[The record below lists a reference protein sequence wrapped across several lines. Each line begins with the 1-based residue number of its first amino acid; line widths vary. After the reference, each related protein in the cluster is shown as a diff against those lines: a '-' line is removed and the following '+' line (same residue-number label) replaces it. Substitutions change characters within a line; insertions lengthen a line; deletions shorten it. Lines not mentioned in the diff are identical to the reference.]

1 MLRFEEQTHLSPCEG
16 RLRGGGGIK
25 TVEEIDVAGKTVLV
39 RVDYNVPFRPGTLEV
54 SDDRRIAASLP
65 TIRYLVDRGCRVVLC
80 SHLGRPRGR
89 RVDEKRM
96 APVVRRL
103 EELLGAPVVQT
114 EECVGL
120 EVRRTVGALK
130 PGGVAL
136 LQNLRFHPEEEA
148 NDPGFASRLAA
159 LAHVYVNDAFGA
171 AHRAHAS
178 VEGVARLLP
187 SAVGFLMARELEM
200 LGRALESPQRPFAA
214 VLGGAKASDKI
225 AVIESLS
232 RKVDVLIIGGGM
244 AATFLKAQG
253 LETGDSPVEDDQIDF
268 AARFVDGARRQGP
281 LVHLPVD
288 VVVADSFSET
298 AGNRVVASSAIPRG
312 WRIMDVGPRS
322 SGLFAQA
329 LADARTVLWNG
340 PMGVFEWDFSAEGTR
355 RLAQALAG
363 LSGATTVVGGG
374 STAEAVGRLGLADK
388 MTHVSTG
395 GGASLELLEGRVLPG
410 VAALMEGAR

>member
-1 MLRFEEQTHLSPCEG
+1 M
-16 RLRGGGGIK
+16 RGGGGIK

-96 APVVRRL
+96 APVGRRL

-114 EECVGL
+114 EECVGP

-281 LVHLPVD
+281 LVRLPVD

-298 AGNRVVASSAIPRG
+298 AGHRVVASSAIPRG

-355 RLAQALAG
+355 RLAEALAG

>member
-1 MLRFEEQTHLSPCEG
+1 MRG
-16 RLRGGGGIK
+16 RGGIK

-96 APVVRRL
+96 APVGRRL

-114 EECVGL
+114 EECVGP

-178 VEGVARLLP
+178 VEGVAKLLP

-225 AVIESLS
+225 GVIESLS

-253 LETGDSPVEDDQIDF
+253 LETGDSPVEDDQIEF

-281 LVHLPVD
+281 LVRLPVD

-298 AGNRVVASSAIPRG
+298 AGHRVVASSAIPRG

-322 SGLFAQA
+322 SDLFAEA

-355 RLAQALAG
+355 RLAEALAG
-363 LSGATTVVGGG
+363 LSGAATTVVGGG

-410 VAALMEGAR
+410 VAALMEAAR

>member
-1 MLRFEEQTHLSPCEG
+1 M
-16 RLRGGGGIK
+16 RGGGGIK

-54 SDDRRIAASLP
+54 SDDRRIEASLP

-96 APVVRRL
+96 APVGRRL
-103 EELLGAPVVQT
+103 EKLLGAPVVQT
-114 EECVGL
+114 EECVGP

-225 AVIESLS
+225 GVIESLS

-281 LVHLPVD
+281 LVRLPVD

-298 AGNRVVASSAIPRG
+298 AGHRVVASSSIPRG

-322 SGLFAQA
+322 SGLFAEA

>member
-1 MLRFEEQTHLSPCEG
+1 M
-16 RLRGGGGIK
+16 RGGGGIK

-96 APVVRRL
+96 APVGRRL

-114 EECVGL
+114 DECVGL

-281 LVHLPVD
+281 LVRLPVD

-298 AGNRVVASSAIPRG
+298 AGHRVVASSSIPRG
-312 WRIMDVGPRS
+312 WRIVDVGPRS

-355 RLAQALAG
+355 QLAQALAG

-410 VAALMEGAR
+410 VAALMEGVR

>member
-1 MLRFEEQTHLSPCEG
+1 M
-16 RLRGGGGIK
+16 RGGGGIK

-96 APVVRRL
+96 APIGRRL
-103 EELLGAPVVQT
+103 EELLGAPVVET
-114 EECVGL
+114 EECVGP

-253 LETGDSPVEDDQIDF
+253 LETGDSPVEDDQIEF

-281 LVHLPVD
+281 LVRLPVD

-298 AGNRVVASSAIPRG
+298 AGHRVVASSAIPRG

-355 RLAQALAG
+355 RVAQALAG

-410 VAALMEGAR
+410 VAALTEGAH

>member
-1 MLRFEEQTHLSPCEG
+1 MRG
-16 RLRGGGGIK
+16 RGGIK

-96 APVVRRL
+96 APVARRL
-103 EELLGAPVVQT
+103 EELLGAPVVET
-114 EECVGL
+114 EECVGP
-120 EVRRTVGALK
+120 EVRGTVGALK

-159 LAHVYVNDAFGA
+159 LADVYVNDAFGA

-268 AARFVDGARRQGP
+268 AARFVDGARRRGP
-281 LVHLPVD
+281 LVRLPVD
-288 VVVADSFSET
+288 VVVADSFSE
-298 AGNRVVASSAIPRG
+298 AARHRVVASSAIPRG
-312 WRIMDVGPRS
+312 WRIMDVGPSS

-340 PMGVFEWDFSAEGTR
+340 PMGVFEWDFASEGTR
-355 RLAQALAG
+355 RVAETLAG

-374 STAEAVGRLGLADK
+374 STAEAVGRLGLADM

>member
-1 MLRFEEQTHLSPCEG
+1 MRG
-16 RLRGGGGIK
+16 RGGIK

-54 SDDRRIAASLP
+54 SDDRRIEASLP

-96 APVVRRL
+96 APVGRRL
-103 EELLGAPVVQT
+103 EELLGAPVVET
-114 EECVGL
+114 EECVGP

-225 AVIESLS
+225 GVIESLS

-253 LETGDSPVEDDQIDF
+253 LETGDSPVEDDQIEF

-281 LVHLPVD
+281 LVRLPVD

-298 AGNRVVASSAIPRG
+298 AGHRVVASSSIPRG

-355 RLAQALAG
+355 RVAEALAG

>member
-1 MLRFEEQTHLSPCEG
+1 MRG
-16 RLRGGGGIK
+16 RGGIK

-96 APVVRRL
+96 APVGRRL

-114 EECVGL
+114 EECVGP

-281 LVHLPVD
+281 LVRLPVD

-298 AGNRVVASSAIPRG
+298 AGHRVVASSAIPRG
-312 WRIMDVGPRS
+312 WRIVDVGPRS
-322 SGLFAQA
+322 SDLFAEA

-355 RLAQALAG
+355 RVAQALAG

>member
-1 MLRFEEQTHLSPCEG
+1 M
-16 RLRGGGGIK
+16 RGGGGIK

-96 APVVRRL
+96 APVGRRL

-114 EECVGL
+114 EECVGP

-225 AVIESLS
+225 ACHREPVPQ
-232 RKVDVLIIGGGM
+232 GGRSDHRGRN
-244 AATFLKAQG
+244 G
-253 LETGDSPVEDDQIDF
+253 GD
-268 AARFVDGARRQGP
+268 
-281 LVHLPVD
+281 LP
-288 VVVADSFSET
+288 
-298 AGNRVVASSAIPRG
+298 
-312 WRIMDVGPRS
+312 
-322 SGLFAQA
+322 
-329 LADARTVLWNG
+329 
-340 PMGVFEWDFSAEGTR
+340 EGT
-355 RLAQALAG
+355 
-363 LSGATTVVGGG
+363 GA
-374 STAEAVGRLGLADK
+374 
-388 MTHVSTG
+388 
-395 GGASLELLEGRVLPG
+395 
-410 VAALMEGAR
+410 

>member
-1 MLRFEEQTHLSPCEG
+1 M
-16 RLRGGGGIK
+16 RGCGGIK
-25 TVEEIDVAGKTVLV
+25 TVEEIDVAGKTVLL

-96 APVVRRL
+96 APVGRRL
-103 EELLGAPVVQT
+103 EALLGAPVVQT
-114 EECVGL
+114 EECVGP

-225 AVIESLS
+225 GVIESLS

-253 LETGDSPVEDDQIDF
+253 LETGDSPVEDDQIGF

-281 LVHLPVD
+281 LVRLPVD

-298 AGNRVVASSAIPRG
+298 AGHRVVASSAIPRG

-355 RLAQALAG
+355 RVAEALAG

>member
-1 MLRFEEQTHLSPCEG
+1 M
-16 RLRGGGGIK
+16 RGGGGIK

-96 APVVRRL
+96 APVGRRL
-103 EELLGAPVVQT
+103 EELLGAPVVET
-114 EECVGL
+114 EECVGP

-225 AVIESLS
+225 GVIESLS

-268 AARFVDGARRQGP
+268 AARFIDGARRQGP
-281 LVHLPVD
+281 LVRLPVD

-298 AGNRVVASSAIPRG
+298 AGHRVVASSSIPRG

-322 SGLFAQA
+322 SGLFAEA

-355 RLAQALAG
+355 RVAEALAG

>member
-1 MLRFEEQTHLSPCEG
+1 MRG
-16 RLRGGGGIK
+16 RGGIK

-96 APVVRRL
+96 APVGRRL
-103 EELLGAPVVQT
+103 EELLGAPVVET
-114 EECVGL
+114 EECVGP

-200 LGRALESPQRPFAA
+200 LGRALESPRRPFAA
-214 VLGGAKASDKI
+214 ILGGAKASDKI

-281 LVHLPVD
+281 LVRLPVD

-298 AGNRVVASSAIPRG
+298 AGHRVVASSAIPRG

-322 SGLFAQA
+322 SGLFAEA

-355 RLAQALAG
+355 RVAQALAG

-410 VAALMEGAR
+410 VAALMEAAR

>member
-1 MLRFEEQTHLSPCEG
+1 MRG
-16 RLRGGGGIK
+16 RGGIK

-96 APVVRRL
+96 APVARRL
-103 EELLGAPVVQT
+103 EELLGAPVVET
-114 EECVGL
+114 EECVGP

-200 LGRALESPQRPFAA
+200 LGRALESPERPFAA

-253 LETGDSPVEDDQIDF
+253 LETGDSPVEDDQIGF

-281 LVHLPVD
+281 LVRLPVD

-298 AGNRVVASSAIPRG
+298 AGHRVVASSSIPRG

-355 RLAQALAG
+355 RVAEALAG
-363 LSGATTVVGGG
+363 LSGATTVV
-374 STAEAVGRLGLADK
+374 
-388 MTHVSTG
+388 
-395 GGASLELLEGRVLPG
+395 
-410 VAALMEGAR
+410 VAAPPPRP

>member
-1 MLRFEEQTHLSPCEG
+1 M
-16 RLRGGGGIK
+16 RGGGGIK

-96 APVVRRL
+96 APVGRRL

-114 EECVGL
+114 EECVGP

-281 LVHLPVD
+281 LVRLPVD

-298 AGNRVVASSAIPRG
+298 AGHRVVSSSAIPRG
-312 WRIMDVGPRS
+312 WRIVDVGPRS

-355 RLAQALAG
+355 RLAQSLAG

>member
-1 MLRFEEQTHLSPCEG
+1 MREC
-16 RLRGGGGIK
+16 GGIK

-39 RVDYNVPFRPGTLEV
+39 RVDYNVPFRPGTLEI

-65 TIRYLVDRGCRVVLC
+65 TIRYLADRGCRVVLC

-89 RVDEKRM
+89 RVDALRM
-96 APVVRRL
+96 APVGRRL
-103 EELLGAPVVQT
+103 SELLGAPVIET
-114 EECVGL
+114 EECVGTQ
-120 EVRRTVGALK
+120 VRRTVGALK

-148 NDPGFASRLAA
+148 NDPVFASRLAA
-159 LAHVYVNDAFGA
+159 LAHLYVNDAFGA

-178 VEGVARLLP
+178 VEGVPRLLP

-268 AARFVDGARRQGP
+268 AARFVDGARRRGP

-298 AGNRVVASSAIPRG
+298 AGHRVVASSCIPRR
-312 WRIMDVGPRS
+312 WRIMDVGPSS
-322 SGLFAQA
+322 SGLFAEA
-329 LADARTVLWNG
+329 LAGARTVLWNG
-340 PMGVFEWDFSAEGTR
+340 PMGVFEWDFASEGTR
-355 RLAQALAG
+355 RVAETLAG

-374 STAEAVGRLGLADK
+374 STAEAVGRLGLADR

-410 VAALMEGAR
+410 VAALTEGAR

>member
-1 MLRFEEQTHLSPCEG
+1 M
-16 RLRGGGGIK
+16 RGGGGIK

-96 APVVRRL
+96 APVGRRL
-103 EELLGAPVVQT
+103 EELLGAPVVET
-114 EECVGL
+114 EECVGP

-281 LVHLPVD
+281 LVRLPVD

-298 AGNRVVASSAIPRG
+298 AGHRVVASSAIPRG

-322 SGLFAQA
+322 SGLFAEA

-355 RLAQALAG
+355 RLAEALAG

>member
-1 MLRFEEQTHLSPCEG
+1 M
-16 RLRGGGGIK
+16 RGGGGIK
-25 TVEEIDVAGKTVLV
+25 TVEEINVAGKTVLV

-96 APVVRRL
+96 APVGRRL
-103 EELLGAPVVQT
+103 EELLGAPVIET
-114 EECVGL
+114 EECVGP
-120 EVRRTVGALK
+120 EVRRTVEALE

-225 AVIESLS
+225 GVIESLS

-281 LVHLPVD
+281 LVRLPVD

-298 AGNRVVASSAIPRG
+298 AGHRVVASSAIPRG

-355 RLAQALAG
+355 RVAEALAG

-410 VAALMEGAR
+410 VAALKEGAR

>member
-1 MLRFEEQTHLSPCEG
+1 MRG
-16 RLRGGGGIK
+16 RGGIK

-96 APVVRRL
+96 APVGRRL

-114 EECVGL
+114 EECVGP

-253 LETGDSPVEDDQIDF
+253 LETGDSPVEDDQIGF

-281 LVHLPVD
+281 LVRLPVD

-298 AGNRVVASSAIPRG
+298 AGHRVVASSAIPRG
-312 WRIMDVGPRS
+312 WRIVDVGPRS
-322 SGLFAQA
+322 SGLFAEA

-355 RLAQALAG
+355 RVAEALAG